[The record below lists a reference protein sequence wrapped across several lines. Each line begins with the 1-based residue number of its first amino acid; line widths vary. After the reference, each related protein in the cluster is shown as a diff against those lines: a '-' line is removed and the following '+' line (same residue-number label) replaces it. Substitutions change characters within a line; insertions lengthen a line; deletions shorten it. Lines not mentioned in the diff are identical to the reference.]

1 MLPCVL
7 AVFLWQTLL
16 AIDQAYLR
24 PGALTT
30 RLGTMHLLEDV
41 MWVHYPHPHML
52 AVPVGCSPLL
62 LIFLLSWSCWRKMYH
77 RSVPQEY
84 RRDIFTLFHPL
95 AAYVNETI
103 SLTFDSFAGL
113 KMLFRPKVVSVCVRH
128 CYVYDVQDIKKIYTF
143 FAQIT
148 ASQNKAINLNVLHV
162 SV

>member
-62 LIFLLSWSCWRKMYH
+62 LIFLLVLLVLLEEN
-77 RSVPQEY
+77 VPQDAEY

-95 AAYVNETI
+95 AAYGNETI

-113 KMLFRPKVVSVCVRH
+113 NMLFRPKRALI
-128 CYVYDVQDIKKIYTF
+128 DGI
-143 FAQIT
+143 
-148 ASQNKAINLNVLHV
+148 ASCLSLCSALLCI
-162 SV
+162 